1 MKRRPW
7 PKEFEGLVVRPMEE
21 RHARLRRLVCTHYEL
36 HKKCPF
42 RCCIRANACATRNV
56 VCYQAVRH
64 LLQPVVQS
72 MLAHYWQ
79 RQTAMGKHLDVA
91 PAYADMMTRL
101 LAWEEAEARRER
113 GEAAD
118 LGPDFGPDFGYDPDR
133 RPASPAPEGSPSAQ
147 GDDGGEG

>member
-1 MKRRPW
+1 MQ
-7 PKEFEGLVVRPMEE
+7 E

-42 RCCIRANACATRNV
+42 KCCIRANACATRNV
-56 VCYQAVRH
+56 VCYQAVRD

-72 MLAHYWQ
+72 MLAHHWQ

-101 LAWEEAEARRER
+101 LAREEAEARGER
-113 GEAAD
+113 GESAD
-118 LGPDFGPDFGYDPDR
+118 LGPDFGYDPDR
-133 RPASPAPEGSPSAQ
+133 RPASPAPGAEASPPAPGSDNER
-147 GDDGGEG
+147 GDRSRQRC